1 VKVNPERKI
10 PYEILC
16 LPCQT
21 PFKFFGVDTGDYL
34 LLGCPTCGK
43 LIGVK
48 KIKNKLI
55 EKKERRNNSERYP
68 SLIRKRAKSSKD
80 LQQKMESL

>member
-1 VKVNPERKI
+1 VNPERKI

-34 LLGCPTCGK
+34 LLGCPSCGK

-55 EKKERRNNSERYP
+55 EKKERCNNSERYHN
-68 SLIRKRAKSSKD
+68 LIRKRVESSKG
-80 LQQKMESL
+80 LRQKKESL